1 MGVEAETM
9 ARKKAKSADQ
19 LLSIVVPCYN
29 EEAVIAATLTRLTE
43 ECSKLEDLEA
53 EIICVDDGSKDKT
66 LELLADWSLQDTR
79 IKVIALS
86 RNFGH
91 QIAVTAGVDAAYG
104 DAVVIIDADL
114 QDPPELIHEMVTRWR
129 AGDDVVY
136 GRRLERPGETPFKL
150 ATARAFYRVLN
161 SLSEVPIPL
170 DTGDFRLISRNVVE
184 ALKDMPERDRFLRG
198 MVSWVGYKQSA
209 LEYVRAERFAGET
222 KYPLRKMIRFA
233 SDGIF
238 SFSRKPLQLSI
249 ALGTAASGLAL
260 LGIVYALSL
269 RIFTDIWV
277 EGWTALFIAVMFF
290 GGVQLLCIGIMG
302 EYVGRIY
309 QETKNRPLYFV
320 KQRLGGDIRQ
330 GDMPD
335 HRIRA
340 AE

>member
-1 MGVEAETM
+1 M
-9 ARKKAKSADQ
+9 RLAKGAQGEQ

-29 EEAVIAATLTRLTE
+29 EEAVVDATLPRLIE
-43 ECSKLEDLEA
+43 ECDKLDNIKA
-53 EIICVDDGSKDKT
+53 EVICVDDGSRDKT
-66 LELLADWSLQDTR
+66 LELLADWAMQDDR

-91 QIAVTAGVDAAYG
+91 QIAVTAGVDAALG

-114 QDPPELIHEMVTRWR
+114 QDPPELIHEMVARWR

-136 GRRLERPGETPFKL
+136 GRRKERPGETPFKL

-161 SLSEVPIPL
+161 KLSEIPIPL
-170 DTGDFRLISRNVVE
+170 DTGDFRLIDRHVVE

-198 MVSWVGYKQSA
+198 MVSWVGYRQSA

-238 SFSRKPLQLSI
+238 SFSRRPLQLSI
-249 ALGTAASGLAL
+249 ALGVTASGLAL
-260 LGIVYALSL
+260 LGIIYALAL
-269 RIFTDIWV
+269 RLFTDVWV

-309 QETKNRPLYFV
+309 QETKNRPLYFI
-320 KQRLGGDIRQ
+320 KQRLGGPTPRREV
-330 GDMPD
+330 PKEPL
-335 HRIRA
+335 RA

>member
-1 MGVEAETM
+1 MKRAPDGSAE
-9 ARKKAKSADQ
+9 Q

-29 EEAVIAATLTRLTE
+29 EEAVIAATMTRLIE
-43 ECSKLEDLEA
+43 ECDKLDGLTA
-53 EIICVDDGSKDKT
+53 EIICVDDGSRDKT
-66 LELLADWSLQDTR
+66 LELLADWALQDDR

-114 QDPPELIHEMVTRWR
+114 QDPPELIHEMVKRWR
-129 AGDDVVY
+129 NGDDVVY
-136 GRRLERPGETPFKL
+136 GRRMERPGETPFKL

-161 SLSEVPIPL
+161 KLSEVPIPL
-170 DTGDFRLISRNVVE
+170 DTGDFRLISREVVE
-184 ALKDMPERDRFLRG
+184 ALKEMPERDRFLRG

-238 SFSRKPLQLSI
+238 SFSRRPLQLSI
-249 ALGTAASGLAL
+249 ALGASASGLAL
-260 LGIVYALSL
+260 MGIIYALAL

-309 QETKNRPLYFV
+309 QETKDRPLYFV
-320 KQRLGGDIRQ
+320 KQRLGVSA
-330 GDMPD
+330 PD
-335 HRIRA
+335 RGLPKQPVKA